1 MNFVNELTFAKIQM
15 QILGYM
21 HGLFLVSMINLLQSK
36 LFTTTP
42 LVPLFCAAITKLLL

>member
-21 HGLFLVSMINLLQSK
+21 HGLFLVS
-36 LFTTTP
+36 TYD
-42 LVPLFCAAITKLLL
+42 